1 VISLRLPSK
10 AAIAACFAAVACAPT
25 AHAASNQITFIE
37 APRDLT
43 SVGGTQVS
51 TDATRA
57 TAFADFQSLGVKAI
71 RVNLP
76 WHDVAPSADASA
88 KPAFSASDPSAY
100 NWGTYGATIDRAKE
114 LGMTVLV
121 SLAAPVPVWATEAHA
136 DTVTRPIPAEF
147 QAFAQA
153 AAQRFGSPNV
163 MWSIWNE
170 PNLPRFLAPQ
180 VSGGKPVAG
189 RIYRDLFVA
198 GRQGIRDGGQTTAKV
213 LFGEMAPVGGSN
225 DSRTLPLAFLRDALC
240 VSTKGVFD
248 KTCGKLTLDGISH
261 HPYQFTNGKLK
272 ADDVTYRDLPKLVTA
287 IDKAAKAGAINSGVP
302 VYLTEFGIQSYPD
315 KLLGVSP
322 QSQLEAR
329 ARVERIAYENK
340 RIKGFSQYLLTDD
353 TDTGGFQTGLLYAT
367 GKVKPAFNAF
377 RLVLDAKPVTS
388 KKTSLWGLVR
398 PSTAASTVAV
408 EKRSK
413 ASGAFKSWKKVKTKA
428 NGAFTVTDTPS
439 SSTTQYRYRW
449 TSPTGKLTSPY
460 VRVYKG

>member
-10 AAIAACFAAVACAPT
+10 AAIAACFAAVLCAPA
-25 AHAASNQITFIE
+25 AHAASNQLTFIE

-43 SVGGTQVS
+43 GAGTQPA

-57 TAFADFQSLGVKAI
+57 TAFADFQTLGVKAL

-76 WHDVAPSADASA
+76 WHDVAPSADSPT
-88 KPAFSASDPSAY
+88 KPSFSATDPNAY
-100 NWGTYGATIDRAKE
+100 NWGAYGATIDQAKAA
-114 LGMTVLV
+114 GMTVLI
-121 SLAAPVPVWATEAHA
+121 SLASPVPTWATEAHA
-136 DTVTRPIPAEF
+136 DTVTRPVPAEF

-153 AAQRFGSPNV
+153 AAQRFGSPTV

-170 PNLPRFLAPQ
+170 PNLPRFLQPQ
-180 VSGGKPVAG
+180 VASGKAVAG
-189 RIYRDLFVA
+189 RIYRDLFIA
-198 GRQGIRDGGQTTAKV
+198 GRNGIRAGGQTTAKV
-213 LFGEMAPVGGSN
+213 LFGEMAPVGGAN
-225 DSRTLPLAFLRDALC
+225 DTRTYPLAFLRDALC
-240 VSTKGVFD
+240 VSKAGKFD

-287 IDKAAKAGAINSGVP
+287 VDKAAKAGAINSSVP
-302 VYLTEFGIQSYPD
+302 IYLTEFGIQSYPD
-315 KLLGVSP
+315 KLLGLPP

-329 ARVERIAYENK
+329 ARVERTAYENK

-353 TDTGGFQTGLLYAT
+353 DSTGGFQTGLVYAT
-367 GKVKPAFNAF
+367 GKPKPAFDAF
-377 RLVLDAKPVTS
+377 RLTLDAKPVTS

-398 PSTAASTVAV
+398 PATAASTVAI

-413 ASGAFKSWKKVKTKA
+413 SSGAFKAWKKVKTKS
-428 NGAFTVTDTPS
+428 NGAFTVTDTSS

-460 VRVYKG
+460 VRVYKGA